1 MNMPTKNWTRAAS
14 LVLLI
19 AAAACSPLAASSTT
33 AQAPAATPAAA
44 TTPAVHPVSGLT
56 VIPLT
61 VTSANGAHVFKV
73 EVASSPAEQARGLMF
88 RAEMGA
94 DEGMI
99 FPMDPPRPAAFWM
112 KNTVIPLDIIF
123 IGPDRKVL
131 NIAANAVPYD
141 LQPLPAVGDAAGV
154 LELIGGRAA
163 QLGIKP
169 GDKVS
174 W

>member
-1 MNMPTKNWTRAAS
+1 MPMKLLNKSGWTKAAS
-14 LVLLI
+14 LALLI

-33 AQAPAATPAAA
+33 AQAPASAAA
-44 TTPAVHPVSGLT
+44 PAVHPVTGLP
-56 VIPLT
+56 VVPLT
-61 VTSANGAHVFKV
+61 VTTANGAHVFKV
-73 EVASSPAEQARGLMF
+73 EVASTPAEQARGLMF

-112 KNTVIPLDIIF
+112 KNTVIPLDLIF

-141 LQPLPAVGDAAGV
+141 LQPLAAVGDTAGV

-163 QLGIKP
+163 ALGIKP